1 MNTITITLSADEVIK
16 LIRLLSED
24 KPKKPWERRVS
35 KLAPYGFKKDGTPKK
50 AVGRPRKAAK

>member
-1 MNTITITLSADEVIK
+1 MNTITITLSAAEVIK
-16 LIRLLSED
+16 LIGLLTENR
-24 KPKKPWERRVS
+24 PKKPKRPS

>member
-1 MNTITITLSADEVIK
+1 MNTITITLSAAEVIK
-16 LIRLLSED
+16 LIGLLTED
-24 KPKKPWERRVS
+24 KKPKRPS